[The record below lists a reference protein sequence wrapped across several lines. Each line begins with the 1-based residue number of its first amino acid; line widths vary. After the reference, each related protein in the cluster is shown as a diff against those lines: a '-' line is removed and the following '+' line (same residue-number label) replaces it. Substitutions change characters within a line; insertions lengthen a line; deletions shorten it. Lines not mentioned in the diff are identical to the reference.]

1 MLLIL
6 KSQLKDSRYL
16 VKNKNK
22 EKHKKEVKKMVKVFY
37 LSSLEE
43 RAGKSFLSIGFIQK
57 LKKAGK
63 KFAYFKPIGVPKA
76 AFSNKADPDVGFILN
91 TVYKTDRP
99 YDQISPV
106 SIPDA
111 YYVDIVDGSRKNE
124 CLQKIKSAY
133 DELTK
138 DIDYIVIE
146 GNPSIRK
153 FVRIGIDDVS
163 IAQKLG
169 IKELIYVS
177 VESTDRCIDNF
188 FFTKNYF
195 DFRKVGILGI
205 LFNKIDFEYIAR
217 IQEISEDHITRYNI
231 PVLGIIEKSV
241 ELFSPRVNEIKEQ
254 IGGELINDAASSGLN
269 NLVETFLIG
278 AMNAQGALKY
288 LRQVEKAAFITGGDR
303 TDLAMAAL
311 DQDVSTLI
319 LTGFIQPDIG
329 VITAANEKGIP
340 IILSPSDT
348 YTTMRNLERLKPGI
362 QEDEIEKVLDLIEKD
377 IDWSLLL

>member
-1 MLLIL
+1 
-6 KSQLKDSRYL
+6 
-16 VKNKNK
+16 
-22 EKHKKEVKKMVKVFY
+22 MVKVFY
-37 LSSLEE
+37 LSSLRE
-43 RAGKSFLSIGFIQK
+43 RAGKTFLSIGFIQK

-63 KFAYFKPIGVPKA
+63 KFAYFKPIGVPRA

-91 TVYKTDRP
+91 TAYETDHP
-99 YDQISPV
+99 YDLISPI

-111 YYVDIVDGSRKNE
+111 YYIDLVDATKKDE
-124 CLQKIKSAY
+124 YLLKIKNAY

-138 DIDYIVIE
+138 DVDYVVIE

-163 IAQKLG
+163 IAQNLG

-177 VESTDRCIDNF
+177 VDSTDRCIDNF

-195 DFRKVGILGI
+195 DFRKIGILGV

-217 IQEISEDHITRYNI
+217 IREISEDHINRYNI
-231 PVLGIIEKSV
+231 PVLGIIEKNV

-254 IGGELINDAASSGLN
+254 IGGELINDAASPGLN
-269 NLVETFLIG
+269 NIVETFLIG
-278 AMNAQGALKY
+278 AMNAQSALKY

-319 LTGFIQPDIG
+319 LTGFIQPDMS
-329 VITAANEKGIP
+329 VITTANEKGIP

-362 QEDEIEKVLDLIEKD
+362 QEDEIEKVLNLIEKD

>member
-1 MLLIL
+1 
-6 KSQLKDSRYL
+6 
-16 VKNKNK
+16 
-22 EKHKKEVKKMVKVFY
+22 
-37 LSSLEE
+37 
-43 RAGKSFLSIGFIQK
+43 K

-63 KFAYFKPIGVPKA
+63 KFAYFKPIGVPRS

-91 TVYKTDRP
+91 TIYKTDHP
-99 YDQISPV
+99 YDLISPV

-111 YYVDIVDGSRKNE
+111 YYIDLVDANKKDE
-124 CLQKIKSAY
+124 YLLKIKSAY
-133 DELTK
+133 DEITK
-138 DIDYIVIE
+138 DVDYVVIE
-146 GNPSIRK
+146 GNPTIRK
-153 FVRIGIDDVS
+153 FIRIGIDDVS
-163 IAQKLG
+163 IAHNLG

-177 VESTDRCIDNF
+177 VKSTDRCIDDF

-195 DFRKVGILGI
+195 DFRKIGILGI
-205 LFNKIDFEYIAR
+205 LFNKIEFEYIAR
-217 IQEISEDHITRYNI
+217 IKEISADHITRYKI

-241 ELFSPRVNEIKEQ
+241 ELFSPRVNEMKEQ
-254 IGGELINDAASSGLN
+254 IGGELINDASSPGLN

-288 LRQVEKAAFITGGDR
+288 LRQVKKAAFITGGDR

-319 LTGFIQPDIG
+319 LTGFIQPDMS

-348 YTTMRNLERLKPGI
+348 YTTIRNLERLKPGI
-362 QEDEIEKVLDLIEKD
+362 QEDEMEKVLDLIEKD

>member
-1 MLLIL
+1 M
-6 KSQLKDSRYL
+6 
-16 VKNKNK
+16 
-22 EKHKKEVKKMVKVFY
+22 MVKVFY
-37 LSSLEE
+37 LCSLRE

-63 KFAYFKPIGVPKA
+63 KFAYFKPIGVPRA

-91 TVYKTDRP
+91 TVFKTDHP
-99 YDQISPV
+99 YDLISPV

-111 YYVDIVDGSRKNE
+111 YYVDLVDASKKDE
-124 CLQKIKSAY
+124 YLLKIKSAY
-133 DELTK
+133 DRLTK
-138 DIDYIVIE
+138 DVDYMVIE

-153 FVRIGIDDVS
+153 FVRTGIDDVS
-163 IAQKLG
+163 IAENLG

-195 DFRKVGILGI
+195 DFRKIGILGV

-217 IQEISEDHITRYNI
+217 IKEISEDHINRYQI

-254 IGGELINDAASSGLN
+254 IGGELINDAASLGLN

-278 AMNAQGALKY
+278 AMNAQSALKY

-319 LTGFIQPDIG
+319 LTGFIQPDMS
-329 VITAANEKGIP
+329 VITAANDKGIP

-362 QEDEIEKVLDLIEKD
+362 QEDEMEKVLNLIEKD